1 MRHEKAHSLLALARQ
16 LASSA
21 EGLTLDEMAQV
32 LGAGRRTA
40 ERMRDA
46 LEALFPQMEVV
57 SEGAVKRFRI
67 PGGLDGLFQ
76 SPSTEELVELAKAAA
91 ALRAQG
97 HIARAEALESLE
109 RKVRSA
115 TRAAA
120 LRKLTPDVDALARA
134 EMSSIRAGPRP
145 FEDPKAF
152 AIIRRAI
159 MALCAVRFRYL
170 GGSHPGEW
178 RDVAPYGLL
187 LERMNYLV
195 GPELGTEQPRNWRL
209 DRIADIELLETPA
222 FPPEG
227 FDMAAYA
234 NRSFGIYQ
242 DDVEEVRLRILPH
255 GAEEARSWRFHPNQT
270 LIEAPDGSVVV
281 TFSSSGMLELA
292 WHLFTWGDKVE
303 ILSPPRLRQVILEE
317 LARSMAQ
324 HSPLLL
330 PKPGFETPRPSPRD
344 SQ

>member
-1 MRHEKAHSLLALARQ
+1 VIDDGRARHA
-16 LASSA
+16 
-21 EGLTLDEMAQV
+21 D
-32 LGAGRRTA
+32 AG
-40 ERMRDA
+40 
-46 LEALFPQMEVV
+46 
-57 SEGAVKRFRI
+57 
-67 PGGLDGLFQ
+67 
-76 SPSTEELVELAKAAA
+76 
-91 ALRAQG
+91 
-97 HIARAEALESLE
+97 
-109 RKVRSA
+109 
-115 TRAAA
+115 
-120 LRKLTPDVDALARA
+120 
-134 EMSSIRAGPRP
+134 
-145 FEDPKAF
+145 
-152 AIIRRAI
+152 
-159 MALCAVRFRYL
+159 
-170 GGSHPGEW
+170 
-178 RDVAPYGLL
+178 
-187 LERMNYLV
+187 YLV